1 VTIPKYSTDKH
12 LHQSKNKQ
20 SKGVALSLQIDDN
33 IHMNDLTKTCLK
45 GIMYYA
51 IAIACFFSLMNM
63 VGANTSTYTNRDIL
77 DALRQVETGGCP
89 NEGIGARGDNGNAIG
104 PYQIHRIYH
113 TDSGL
118 PTYNKC
124 LTSKSYSERVVSS
137 YMMRYA
143 SGEWS
148 RALSGKATRADCLK
162 IARIHNGGPRG
173 HRKTAT
179 KKYANKVDKLL

>member
-1 VTIPKYSTDKH
+1 
-12 LHQSKNKQ
+12 
-20 SKGVALSLQIDDN
+20 
-33 IHMNDLTKTCLK
+33 MNELLKTCLK

-51 IAIACFFSLMNM
+51 IAIACFLTLMDM
-63 VGANTSTYTNRDIL
+63 AGANTKTYSNRDIL

-89 NEGIGARGDNGNAIG
+89 NEGIGAKGDNGNAIG
-104 PYQIHRIYH
+104 PYQIWRIYH

-118 PTYNKC
+118 PTYDKC
-124 LTSKSYSERVVSS
+124 LTSKSYSERVISA

-173 HRKTAT
+173 HRKNAT

>member
-1 VTIPKYSTDKH
+1 
-12 LHQSKNKQ
+12 
-20 SKGVALSLQIDDN
+20 
-33 IHMNDLTKTCLK
+33 MNELLKTCLR
-45 GIMYYA
+45 GIVYYV

-63 VGANTSTYTNRDIL
+63 AGANTNTYTNRHIL
-77 DALRQVETGGCP
+77 DALRQVETGGMP
-89 NEGIGARGDNGNAIG
+89 NEGIGAKGDNGKAIG

-113 TDSGL
+113 TDSKL
-118 PTYNKC
+118 PTYSKC
-124 LTSKSYSERVVSS
+124 LNSKSYSERVISA

-143 SGEWS
+143 SAEWT

-179 KKYANKVDKLL
+179 NKYANKVDKLLK